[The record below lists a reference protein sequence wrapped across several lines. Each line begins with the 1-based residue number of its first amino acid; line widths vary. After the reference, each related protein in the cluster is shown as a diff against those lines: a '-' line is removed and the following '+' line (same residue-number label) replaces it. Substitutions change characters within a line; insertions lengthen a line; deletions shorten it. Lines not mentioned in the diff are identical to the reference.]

1 MPGPTTQPKQNV
13 RTNNTTKTKCQDQQ
27 HNQNKMQGPT
37 TQPKQNTRTINT
49 TKTKCQDQLLHH
61 DTTVS
66 KPPSQPDPPRGTL
79 IVTILGP
86 RNRHNFRDTPGVNC
100 RRSHIELSANHVW
113 VFREPIRFMLGPKFA
128 PAQNLGRPISFQR
141 GPIKRALLIGANHI
155 GTTSNCLSAVP
166 TLSIYAQMVPTLAMF
181 GTYNIYIIN

>member
-1 MPGPTTQPKQNV
+1 MQGPTTQPKQNA

-37 TQPKQNTRTINT
+37 TQPKQNTRTNNT

-61 DTTVS
+61 DT
-66 KPPSQPDPPRGTL
+66 
-79 IVTILGP
+79 IVTIILGP

-100 RRSHIELSANHVW
+100 RRSHIELSANHVR
-113 VFREPIRFMLGPKFA
+113 VFREPIRFMLGPKFS

-155 GTTSNCLSAVP
+155 GPTSNCLSAVP

-181 GTYNIYIIN
+181 GFFDPPMLN